1 MPVITFAFY
10 VMFYFADSGMRT
22 LSNPAR
28 IAVADKIFFKSGIK
42 AAD

>member
-1 MPVITFAFY
+1 MPIITFTFY
-10 VMFYFADSGMRT
+10 VMLYLTDSGMRT